1 MTKEK
6 VLSIL
11 QLYMSDFIKLNF
23 SVLAFYSGLPSL
35 NSREVIF
42 RVRWCWKCF
51 VYNILALQREIYFKT
66 DNNYH

>member
-35 NSREVIF
+35 KSRG
-42 RVRWCWKCF
+42 
-51 VYNILALQREIYFKT
+51 
-66 DNNYH
+66 